1 MCQVGYQV
9 EYSSSSSSSPAA
21 ATYVTA
27 QRLLTWPSHAT
38 SVKIPPPFV
47 HISFKSKLELL
58 LASKQASMFASL
70 KLRFDLSWG
79 GEIVNT
85 DFPVVFY
92 RATAA
97 LYHWP
102 SNTIVLY
109 SRLFLLALVLI
120 PIQSLVPC
128 PCIY

>member
-92 RATAA
+92 EPLPHSAVDPATQ
-97 LYHWP
+97 YHVFRWAP
-102 SNTIVLY
+102 IGICTHFY
-109 SRLFLLALVLI
+109 TASRTMTN
-120 PIQSLVPC
+120 
-128 PCIY
+128 

>member
-1 MCQVGYQV
+1 MPGGV
-9 EYSSSSSSSPAA
+9 SSRVFFKFKFKSCGGEVRNYTKTFNMAFSCHISEDSAA
-21 ATYVTA
+21 
-27 QRLLTWPSHAT
+27 
-38 SVKIPPPFV
+38 
-47 HISFKSKLELL
+47 ISFKSKLELL

-120 PIQSLVPC
+120 PIQSLVP
-128 PCIY
+128 